1 VLVPKYSP
9 GDLMIKTYLF
19 TKSEVSRDA
28 AVEDWRELT
37 KGDCSLL
44 WVDVRSATEEDMSK
58 LAECFG
64 LHAIAVES
72 CMDHYRRPHLYEF
85 DDHFYV
91 NMTMLRETRTNH
103 GVKPHELHL
112 FVGGKFILSV
122 TKDSDS
128 EAVDQALK
136 EYVDTPGLC
145 ARGPMYAVY
154 LLAED
159 LIDTYYPIVN
169 KLDESADKLEN
180 DMLQKTHKGLLK
192 RNLDLKHEVFE
203 LRRVLGPQR
212 DVLNDLSR
220 RDFAFIEG
228 EASVYFQDVYNR
240 MIRVFDMLDT
250 IREIL
255 TSNFDIYLA
264 SVSNR
269 LNDIMKVLTILA
281 VIIGV
286 FSFITGF
293 LGMNMFEPIRKPL
306 GDVVAWSAGVGVAIT
321 AALLYLFRRTGWL

>member
-1 VLVPKYSP
+1 
-9 GDLMIKTYLF
+9 MIKTYVF
-19 TKSEVSRDA
+19 SKGEVARDV

-37 KGDCSLL
+37 QGECRLL
-44 WVDVRSATEEDMSK
+44 WVDVRSVTDEDMSK

-64 LHAIAVES
+64 LHSIAVES
-72 CMDHYRRPHLYEF
+72 CTNGYRRPHLYEF

-91 NMTMLRETRTNH
+91 NMTTLRQGRGSH

-112 FVGGKFILSV
+112 FVGGRFIV
-122 TKDSDS
+122 TVTRENSS
-128 EAVDQALK
+128 EAVDQALE
-136 EYVDTPGLC
+136 EYLNTPGLC
-145 ARGPMYAVY
+145 ARGPMHAVY

-169 KLDESADKLEN
+169 KLDDSADRLEN
-180 DMLQKTHKGLLK
+180 DMLEKTDRTLLK
-192 RNLDLKHEVFE
+192 RNLDLKHEAFE
-203 LRRVLGPQR
+203 LRRLLGPQR

-220 RDFAFIEG
+220 RDFPFIEG
-228 EASVYFQDVYNR
+228 EAGVYFQDVYNR
-240 MIRVFDMLDT
+240 MIRIFDMLDT

-264 SVSNR
+264 AVSNR

-293 LGMNMFEPIRKPL
+293 LGMNMFEPIKMPIRNVIL
-306 GDVVAWSAGVGVAIT
+306 WSAGIGIAIT
-321 AALLYLFRRTGWL
+321 TMLLYLFRRTGWL